1 MDNLAEIP
9 AISPSPPTPLETV
22 ATVLAPIHAA
32 EPAPKAE
39 EPLSKSARKRLL
51 KQEKWEAGKDARRA
65 KKKEQRK
72 TRKEERRELIAQ
84 GVLAPPPPRTDRF
97 AGEQTDLTVV
107 LDMSFDEL
115 MNDKEIVSIVSQ
127 VTRCYSFNRQAPRKA
142 HLVATEFHG
151 RAQARMQNVLTGSA
165 NWKDI
170 RFETCSYLDLYPKE
184 RLVYLTADAE
194 TSLQTLDESKVYIL
208 GTFVDKNRHKGLT
221 YKKATE
227 QGITTAQLPIGEY
240 LKMATRKVLTVNQ
253 VLEIMLGYLEHGSW
267 EAAMKEFIPQR
278 KLASA
283 KSVAQA
289 DGSVTSTGSP
299 GPDSLGV
306 DACKGDDEDLV
317 EPVEVSAGTEAE
329 SDGAAAP
336 APANQL

>member
-1 MDNLAEIP
+1 MDNQAEIP
-9 AISPSPPTPLETV
+9 AISPSPPTPLETA
-22 ATVLAPIHAA
+22 ATVPAPIPAT

-115 MNDKEIVSIVSQ
+115 MNDK
-127 VTRCYSFNRQAPRKA
+127 APRKA

-227 QGITTAQLPIGEY
+227 QGIATAQLPIGEY

-299 GPDSLGV
+299 GPDSLGM
-306 DACKGDDEDLV
+306 DACEGDDEDLE
-317 EPVEVSAGTEAE
+317 EPVEVSAGKEAE